1 MGIYSNSN
9 IHEEYAE
16 LVNRVQSGD
25 ENAFAEIYQKSER
38 LVYTTCYEV
47 LHSKEDAE
55 DAMQDTYAALFENIA
70 NIKEGKALVD
80 WIKTTAYYKAVH
92 IRDKNKPDVAYE
104 DALVNEEISEV
115 DDNLDI
121 LPESYV
127 TDKANRAIIRDILR
141 QKLSDDQYDAILL
154 YYYSEMPVSQIA
166 EVMHCPEGTVKT
178 RLSEGR
184 KKIKKGIESYEKLH
198 GDRLAGAA
206 GVPFLTRFF
215 IESAKELTL
224 PVINPFPVNIPAT
237 PSAVGELTETG
248 AKAGKLAQATSNA
261 GELSETGE
269 PMSELAKGAS
279 KTGSFAKNAGTAGS
293 GAKAGVL
300 ASPLAKIGIA
310 VLALAVVAVP
320 TVIAVKN
327 IKKTADE
334 MRDEKIS
341 EIEEETEKTEGNV
354 DPVVTSETD
363 EPSLDDKVKSS
374 YLQVV
379 TEHESGIRTHEQYSQ
394 QGLELVPPVKSI
406 NYLDINSDGINEMIF
421 MECDSA
427 EECTLSIYTYDIET
441 ESAELMVNSLM
452 SEPSIWSWREILML
466 DNGNLLVITYDSY
479 RGNYREGM
487 VEYQID
493 NTELVAVNEWIA
505 YGCRMWYGET
515 DLHPFSNVYLNEQ
528 LSSESEYLA
537 AVQEYAAHV
546 ISPVYPIACRFEND
560 GFICDHDVLCTDT
573 FDFYGPT
580 FKKGN
585 YYLYDDFVAMLKG
598 EIPGPTVS
606 VTDPVVTSVPEKGHY
621 HVIEFNLT
629 PDGTGSDLHGY
640 NKWDYEYDANDR
652 LIKATQL
659 KTGYLEIPSSS
670 RSVSELQKIIEEID
684 AEEDSVSQ
692 WREYEY
698 DSSDNLIKLTS
709 YSGDGSIMS
718 WTEYEY
724 DRSNNMI
731 KETNYGKNGTPDKTT
746 EYEYDNS
753 NNLIKETQDFKSFEY
768 QYDSSNRLIKKK
780 EYGNYGDLVSYVEYE
795 YDNSNNVV
803 KETTY
808 HSDDRIAY
816 WTEYQYDSSNNLVKE
831 LFYYIADIAEYTTY
845 YSYDENSK
853 LILIDFV
860 WAGGHKLTI
869 YEYIYE

>member
-104 DALVNEEISEV
+104 DALANEEISEV
-115 DDNLDI
+115 DDNIDI

-248 AKAGKLAQATSNA
+248 AKAGKLAQATSTA

-269 PMSELAKGAS
+269 PMGELAKDAS
-279 KTGSFAKNAGTAGS
+279 KAGSFAKNAGTAGS

-310 VLALAVVAVP
+310 VLAVAAVAVP

-341 EIEEETEKTEGNV
+341 EIEEETEETESNV

-394 QGLELVPPVKSI
+394 QGLELVPPVESI
-406 NYLDINSDGINEMIF
+406 NFLDINGDGINEMIF
-421 MECDSA
+421 MECDSS
-427 EECTLSIYTYDIET
+427 EECTLSIYTYNIET

-452 SEPSIWSWREILML
+452 SEPSMWSWREILML

-537 AVQEYAAHV
+537 AVQEYADHV

-573 FDFYGPT
+573 FDFYGST

-598 EIPGPTVS
+598 EIPDSSTPS
-606 VTDPVVTSVPEKGHY
+606 VTATPTNNVTVPNSEVVEVYIADSLEVETNFYGPMTVTYNIPGIRINGVEDKVVNDFMNEDIHKYISKDWYLGSK
-621 HVIEFNLT
+621 FNYYVT
-629 PDGTGSDLHGY
+629 E
-640 NKWDYEYDANDR
+640 DYVSILVFIYGEYDQHKMTAYNISLATGELMTDDEFLEANGITKDEFYA
-652 LIKATQL
+652 LVKSTM
-659 KTGYLEIPSSS
+659 
-670 RSVSELQKIIEEID
+670 EL
-684 AEEDSVSQ
+684 AM
-692 WREYEY
+692 
-698 DSSDNLIKLTS
+698 SDNESLFTGNPFAD
-709 YSGDGSIMS
+709 Y
-718 WTEYEY
+718 Y
-724 DRSNNMI
+724 
-731 KETNYGKNGTPDKTT
+731 
-746 EYEYDNS
+746 S
-753 NNLIKETQDFKSFEY
+753 NNLSDERIRSARPYTS
-768 QYDSSNRLIKKK
+768 
-780 EYGNYGDLVSYVEYE
+780 GNGNLCYISDVEMNGGAEMYTACFDTKTHE
-795 YDNSNNVV
+795 HMSGAFGQWSTFNSLEN
-803 KETTY
+803 TTEP
-808 HSDDRIAY
+808 IAISM
-816 WTEYQYDSSNNLVKE
+816 T
-831 LFYYIADIAEYTTY
+831 
-845 YSYDENSK
+845 
-853 LILIDFV
+853 
-860 WAGGHKLTI
+860 
-869 YEYIYE
+869 

>member
-104 DALVNEEISEV
+104 DALANEEISEV

-261 GELSETGE
+261 GKLSETGE
-269 PMSELAKGAS
+269 QMGELAKDAS
-279 KTGSFAKNAGTAGS
+279 KAGSFAKNAGTAGS

-310 VLALAVVAVP
+310 VLAVAALAVP

-327 IKKTADE
+327 IKEDL
-334 MRDEKIS
+334 DEKKNK
-341 EIEEETEKTEGNV
+341 IEESVDETEDKDEP
-354 DPVVTSETD
+354 DDVVVTDTSETSETAKPD
-363 EPSLDDKVKSS
+363 
-374 YLQVV
+374 
-379 TEHESGIRTHEQYSQ
+379 
-394 QGLELVPPVKSI
+394 PVKMAYLDVVVQYEDQIKAHEKIEADSLEHDDPIPSI
-406 NYLDINSDGINEMIF
+406 NYYDINSDGINEMILVTNVSDG
-421 MECDSA
+421 ELTHA
-427 EECTLSIYTYDIET
+427 YIYTYDVNTDTAVLMT
-441 ESAELMVNSLM
+441 EDDM
-452 SEPSIWSWREILML
+452 SETSLHIWQEWFML
-466 DNGNLLVITYDSY
+466 KNGNILCIEYFHYRDEREQLKEYRYDQSGMTEVESWSAAGL
-479 RGNYREGM
+479 RDGNHYSILKVTHNTAADGM
-487 VEYQID
+487 KD
-493 NTELVAVNEWIA
+493 STEE
-505 YGCRMWYGET
+505 E
-515 DLHPFSNVYLNEQ
+515 YLN
-528 LSSESEYLA
+528 
-537 AVQEYAAHV
+537 AVQEYADMIVAP
-546 ISPVYPIACRFEND
+546 IYPNESRFLSND
-560 GFICDHDVLCTDT
+560 FSGNVEIIFTDT
-573 FDFYGPT
+573 YDFLGPE
-580 FKKGN
+580 FAKGN

-598 EIPGPTVS
+598 EIPGPTDT
-606 VTDPVVTSVPEKGHY
+606 VTNPIVTSAPEKGHY
-621 HVIEFNLT
+621 HVIEFT
-629 PDGTGSDLHGY
+629 YGTESAGY
-640 NKWDYEYDANDR
+640 YYMKYDKEYDANDR
-652 LIKATQL
+652 LIKSTTL
-659 KTGYLEIPSSS
+659 MKGYGDYFELSNSEF
-670 RSVSELQKIIEEID
+670 SELITELKSQEG
-684 AEEDSVSQ
+684 SV
-692 WREYEY
+692 
-698 DSSDNLIKLTS
+698 
-709 YSGDGSIMS
+709 MS

-724 DRSNNMI
+724 DSLNNVIKETNFDGDGNITGWTEYTYEYDSSNNIIRKNVFNGDGSSKGYYEYEYDSRNNMI
-731 KETNYGKNGTPDKTT
+731 KEYDHTNTRSFHT
-746 EYEYDNS
+746 EYEYDDS
-753 NNLIKETQDFKSFEY
+753 DRLIKATYYDEEY
-768 QYDSSNRLIKKK
+768 VMYYHEYEYDSSNRLIKMTHL
-780 EYGNYGDLVSYVEYE
+780 YSDLISHNDYE
-795 YDNSNNVV
+795 Y
-803 KETTY
+803 T
-808 HSDDRIAY
+808 
-816 WTEYQYDSSNNLVKE
+816 
-831 LFYYIADIAEYTTY
+831 
-845 YSYDENSK
+845 YDENNN
-853 LILIDFV
+853 LIKIIMYGENGFSD
-860 WAGGHKLTI
+860 KS